1 MVSTIFHPTVS
12 PMDKAND
19 LDVMRNMGKKQ
30 ELVRRFSFISILAL
44 SATLLSSWE
53 AIAGVFYA
61 GLYNGGP
68 VSLVYG
74 MILSFIGTMALA
86 SSIAEMA
93 SSTPI
98 AGAQYHWTFTYAP
111 QKAAVFMSWMQG
123 ESLHFV
129 SKARVK
135 LIMIRL
141 DHRLCMAG
149 SRNKSQLSDRGPNS
163 RSRRA

>member
-1 MVSTIFHPTVS
+1 MTIMEKPNVTEVSAAMDEFEMAHGNKVS
-12 PMDKAND
+12 DGY
-19 LDVMRNMGKKQ
+19 VMAIIGKKEQ
-30 ELVRRFSFISILAL
+30 LVRRFGFLSILAL

-74 MILSFIGTMALA
+74 MILSFIDTLALA

-111 QKAAVFMSWMQG
+111 KRAAVFLSWMQG
-123 ESLHFV
+123 MFHQRRLS
-129 SKARVK
+129 SSTVK
-135 LIMIRL
+135 
-141 DHRLCMAG
+141 G
-149 SRNKSQLSDRGPNS
+149 
-163 RSRRA
+163 

>member
-1 MVSTIFHPTVS
+1 MEKTGITEVSTAI
-12 PMDKAND
+12 DQ
-19 LDVMRNMGKKQ
+19 LDVPPAAKADDGYVMATMGKKEQ
-30 ELVRRFSFISILAL
+30 LVRRFGFLPILAL

-53 AIAGVFYA
+53 AMAGVFYA

-74 MILSFIGTMALA
+74 MILSFVGTLALA

-111 QKAAVFMSWMQG
+111 KRAAAFISWMQG
-123 ESLHFV
+123 E
-129 SKARVK
+129 
-135 LIMIRL
+135 
-141 DHRLCMAG
+141 C
-149 SRNKSQLSDRGPNS
+149 
-163 RSRRA
+163 

>member
-1 MVSTIFHPTVS
+1 MEKPNVTEVSTAMDEFEIPHGSKVS
-12 PMDKAND
+12 DGY
-19 LDVMRNMGKKQ
+19 VMNIIGKKEQ
-30 ELVRRFSFISILAL
+30 LLRRFGFLSILAL
-44 SATLLSSWE
+44 STTLLSSWE

-74 MILSFIGTMALA
+74 MILSFIGTLALT

-111 QKAAVFMSWMQG
+111 KRAAIFLSWVQG
-123 ESLHFV
+123 MFDQRHIFPF
-129 SKARVK
+129 R
-135 LIMIRL
+135 
-141 DHRLCMAG
+141 
-149 SRNKSQLSDRGPNS
+149 
-163 RSRRA
+163 